1 MQTSSAMVSTSRAT
15 VCAVLVFALISIAAP
30 ATAHPVLPADFVAE
44 SVAPGASF
52 NTPTGI
58 AFRPDGS
65 LLVAEKR
72 GRVYVV
78 DGGFKVPT
86 PLWSRENEVLDQQ
99 DRGLL
104 DVAVDPNYASNRYIY
119 LLYTVDPDSNGV
131 DNNSDGFG
139 RIARYTVSSSDPNQ
153 LVSSSRTILLGVDWP
168 NGPVAASP
176 THTIGSLR
184 WGEDGSLLVSE
195 GDGAQYQGT
204 DAGGNDPGAFGAG
217 KTDPN
222 EDIGAFR
229 AQDITSLAGK
239 ILRINPAN
247 GHGYPSNPYWN
258 GDATSVRSRVWAYGV
273 RNPFRFNVRPGTG
286 NPDPAAGDPGTLY
299 IGDVGWG
306 TWEEVTVAPYG
317 GLNFGWPCWEGFAYN
332 TSYQNATPAHNDCA
346 SMGSG
351 TNPATHTPPLL
362 DWHHSIASSSH
373 PPGYSG
379 RAASGL
385 AFYDGVNY
393 PAQYQGAFFH
403 ADYNNNWIRWVKV
416 DASDNL
422 VSTDVFGTN
431 MDGPVDLIEHPTTHD
446 LYYVAI
452 TEGDVRRIRYT
463 GGVANLP
470 PVAVADATPTI
481 GVVPLEVSFSSAASY
496 DPNGDP
502 LTFSWIFGDGGSSN
516 QASPVYTFNSPGTYD
531 VLLTVFDDQGEQD
544 SDIVTVRVT
553 ATADFPTAAVLD
565 DFNRANG
572 PIGGAWVDETAT
584 LVIDANALTQTGG
597 AATTVLDLPAF
608 GPDQE
613 VFVTFD
619 EVTSNAPEQDLM
631 MKVQGTTW
639 AAGHIEVRYEA
650 AASKVRV
657 NTYAPGQGWVGR
669 ATFDGITITP
679 GDQFG
684 ARAYSDG
691 TVEAYVN
698 GVLVGTASVA
708 GWPYAS
714 LGGRLGMT
722 LDQATATRLDNFGG
736 GDAALVF
743 NEKPVATILAPGD
756 SSFYADSQMVVFQG
770 MVSDAEDDPG
780 SLVHELRVDLHHN
793 DHVHPGVLTSSNLV
807 DSLLTFEHEDGTGVH
822 LEAWLFVTDTGGL
835 SDTSHITIFPEVDLR
850 PSVVTVFPEEPIS
863 TTPTW
868 FTFKIYNDGSLTSRT
883 VHWCLVADG
892 FELIEGDTLVA
903 PHDSVTVSREQ
914 TVMLPS
920 GDYTLRAVVDTF
932 DVAVETSETNNI
944 DLQPLHVVTG
954 VLASDG
960 GLPGGILLSPSRP
973 NPSTGPTTMELALPR
988 AARVGLSVFDV
999 AGRAVWRSPPRAFDP
1014 GRWTLAWDGTT
1025 GGRPA
1030 APGLYLARV
1039 EIFDGAANTPIGD
1052 EADHVL
1058 VRRVSLMR

>member
-1 MQTSSAMVSTSRAT
+1 MRFNLVHPTVGRVAACAWLALALCAPRAQ
-15 VCAVLVFALISIAAP
+15 AL
-30 ATAHPVLPADFVAE
+30 PVMPADFIAE
-44 SVAPGASF
+44 NVAPGATF
-52 NTPTGI
+52 ATPTGI

-65 LLVAEKR
+65 ILVAEKR
-72 GRVYVV
+72 GRVYVISN
-78 DGGFKVPT
+78 GFKQPT
-86 PLWSRENEVLDQQ
+86 PLWSREAEVLDQQ

-104 DVAVDPNYASNRYIY
+104 DVAVDPNYATNRYIY

-139 RIARYTVSSSDPNQ
+139 RLTRYTVSASDPNQ
-153 LVSSSRTILLGVDWP
+153 LIASSRTILLGVDWP

-176 THTIGSLR
+176 THSIGSLR

-204 DAGGNDPGAFGAG
+204 DAGGNDAGAFGTG

-247 GHGYPSNPYWN
+247 GNGYPSNPFWDGN
-258 GDATSVRSRVWAYGV
+258 PKSVRSRVWAYGV
-273 RNPFRFNVRPGTG
+273 RNPFRFHIRPGTG
-286 NPDPAAGDPGTLY
+286 NSDPAAGDPGTLY

-306 TWEEVTVAPYG
+306 TWEEVSVAPVG
-317 GLNFGWPCWEGFAYN
+317 GRNFGWPCWEGFAYN
-332 TSYQNATPAHNDCA
+332 TSYQNATPAHNGC
-346 SMGSG
+346 GSVG
-351 TNPATHTPPLL
+351 TSTNPSNFTAPLL
-362 DWHHSIASSSH
+362 DWHHSNASLSH
-373 PPGYSG
+373 PPGYTG

-385 AFYDGVNY
+385 VFYTASSY

-403 ADYNNNWIRWVKV
+403 ADYNDNWIRWVKV
-416 DASDNL
+416 DASNNL
-422 VSTDVFGTN
+422 ISTDVFSTD
-431 MDGPVDLIEHPTTHD
+431 MDGPVDLLTSPTTGD

-452 TEGDVRRIRYT
+452 TDGEVRRIRYL
-463 GGVANLP
+463 GGSGNLP
-470 PVAVADATPTI
+470 PVAVADATPTV
-481 GVVPLEVSFSSAASY
+481 GVVPLQVSFSSAASY

-516 QASPVYTFNSPGTYD
+516 QASPVHTFNSPGTYD
-531 VLLTVFDDQGEQD
+531 VQLTVLDDQGEFD
-544 SDIVTVRVT
+544 TDVVTVRVT
-553 ATADFPTAAVLD
+553 ATATFPTSLVLD

-572 PIGGAWVDETAT
+572 PIGGAWVDQTST
-584 LVIDANALTQTGG
+584 LAIDANALTQTGG
-597 AATTVLDLPAF
+597 SATTVLDVPPF

-619 EVTSNAPEQDLM
+619 QITAGAPEHDLM

-639 AAGHIEVRYEA
+639 SSGHIEVRYEA
-650 AASKVRV
+650 STSRVNV

-669 ATFDGITITP
+669 GTINNVTIAP

-691 TVEAYVN
+691 TVEIYLN
-698 GVLVGTASVA
+698 SDLLGTVTVA

-722 LDQATATRLDNFGG
+722 LDQATQTRLDNFGG

-743 NEKPVATILAPGD
+743 NSPPVATILAPGD
-756 SSFYADSQMVVFQG
+756 SSFFADSQMVVFEG
-770 MVSDAEDDPG
+770 SASDAEDAPG
-780 SLVHELRVDLHHN
+780 SLTHEWRVDLHHN
-793 DHVHPGVLTSSNLV
+793 DHVHPGVLTSSNLI
-807 DSLLTFEHEDGTGVH
+807 DSLLTEEHEDGTGVH
-822 LEAWLFVTDTGGL
+822 LEARFIVTDTGGL
-835 SDTSHITIFPEVDLR
+835 SDTSHISIFPDVDLR

-883 VHWCLVADG
+883 VHWCLVADA
-892 FELIEGDTLVA
+892 FELAAGDTMVA
-903 PHDSVTVSREQ
+903 PHDSVTVSSLQ

-920 GDYTLRAVVDTF
+920 GPYTLRAVVDTF
-932 DVAVETSETNNI
+932 GVAVETSETNNV
-944 DLQPLHVVTG
+944 DLQPLTVVTG
-954 VLASDG
+954 VLGAG
-960 GLPGGILLSPSRP
+960 ATPPGEILLSPSRP
-973 NPSTGPTTMELALPR
+973 NPSPGPTTMELALPR

-999 AGRAVWRSPPRAFDP
+999 AGRMIWRSPPRAFEP
-1014 GRWTLAWDGTT
+1014 GRWTMAWDGTT
-1025 GGRPA
+1025 AGRPV

-1039 EIFDGAANTPIGD
+1039 EIFDGGANAPLGD
-1052 EADHVL
+1052 EADQVL
-1058 VRRVSLMR
+1058 VRRVSVMR